1 METYVKTLFILSVL
15 ATAAAVP
22 AAAQSSSAA
31 ADSVCKTD
39 SEGREVCITGV
50 TVRRRPGLRDS
61 LIRLMPGR
69 HDSAMMKR
77 AALGIEMRPTGT
89 RRDTLGIFVASVT
102 PRGPAEMAGIYEGDR
117 IAAINGVDLRAAAA
131 DIEDSYT
138 NGLAAHRLSREVQKL
153 TPGTRV
159 NLRVYSGGRYRDVAL
174 TTGRASDLARQ
185 ANRFNFRVPA
195 NGRGFQWQGPVVVP
209 SLPSMPRAPSA
220 RGILYLTPG

>member
-1 METYVKTLFILSVL
+1 
-15 ATAAAVP
+15 
-22 AAAQSSSAA
+22 
-31 ADSVCKTD
+31 
-39 SEGREVCITGV
+39 
-50 TVRRRPGLRDS
+50 
-61 LIRLMPGR
+61 
-69 HDSAMMKR
+69 
-77 AALGIEMRPTGT
+77 
-89 RRDTLGIFVASVT
+89 
-102 PRGPAEMAGIYEGDR
+102 MAGIYEGDR

-159 NLRVYSGGRYRDVAL
+159 NIRVYSGGRYRDVAL

-185 ANRFNFRVPA
+185 ANPFNFRVPG